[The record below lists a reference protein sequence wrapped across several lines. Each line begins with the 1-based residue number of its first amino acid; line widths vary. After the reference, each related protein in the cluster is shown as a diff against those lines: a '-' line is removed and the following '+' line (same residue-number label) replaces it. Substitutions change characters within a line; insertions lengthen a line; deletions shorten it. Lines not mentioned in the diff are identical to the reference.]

1 MQTRTLPA
9 VNGPATDAG
18 LDTLLADI
26 DAARG
31 QGLAAIAAASSTDE
45 LAQVES
51 GLFGRKSA
59 LGQVKQGL
67 GSLPPEQRAAA
78 GRALNE
84 SQQELRI
91 AHAEAADEL
100 AASARREQLRRE
112 WLDLT
117 ETPKGPERGHLHLVT
132 QTTERLEDVFVGM
145 GFTVS
150 EGPQA
155 ETDWYNFEALN
166 LPAAHPA
173 RSMWDTLYLDL
184 GERTELGDG
193 EGGEATNVLLR
204 THTSPVQIRVMEVQP
219 PPIYTIC
226 PGRVF
231 RRDTADAS
239 HMPVFHQLE
248 GLVVDRGISF
258 ADLAGT
264 LEEFTSAY
272 FGKSISSRLRP
283 SYFPFTEPSAEFDI
297 TCVICEGSGCQT
309 CQRTGWIELG
319 GCGMVHPN
327 VLTNCGIDFEEW
339 TGFAFGFGIDRL
351 ALMRHGID
359 DLREMFTNDIR
370 FLSQF

>member
-1 MQTRTLPA
+1 MNSPA
-9 VNGPATDAG
+9 SDTPAEASPEA
-18 LDTLLADI
+18 LLASI
-26 DAARG
+26 DAARS
-31 QGLAAIAAASSTDE
+31 QGLAAVSAASTSEE
-45 LAQVES
+45 LALAES
-51 GLFGRKSA
+51 GLFGRKSV
-59 LGQVKQGL
+59 LGQIKQDL
-67 GSLPPEQRAAA
+67 GSLPPEQRAAV
-78 GRALNE
+78 GRVLNDAQQALR
-84 SQQELRI
+84 S
-91 AHAEAADEL
+91 AHAEAAREM
-100 AASARREQLRRE
+100 AASARREQLQRE

-117 ETPKGPERGHLHLVT
+117 ETPPGPERGHLHLVT

-166 LPAAHPA
+166 LPSAHPA

-193 EGGEATNVLLR
+193 EGGEASNVVLR

-239 HMPVFHQLE
+239 HMPVFHQIE

-297 TCVICEGSGCQT
+297 NCVICEGSGCQT

-327 VLTNCGIDFEEW
+327 VLANCGIDFEEW

-359 DLREMFTNDIR
+359 DLRDMYTNDIR